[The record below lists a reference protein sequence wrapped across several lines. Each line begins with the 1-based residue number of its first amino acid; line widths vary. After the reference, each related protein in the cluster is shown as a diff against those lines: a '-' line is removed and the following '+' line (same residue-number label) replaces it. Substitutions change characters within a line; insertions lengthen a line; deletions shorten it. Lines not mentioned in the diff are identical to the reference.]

1 MKLHKCI
8 DRLKNI
14 EIIFFDFDGVF
25 TDNHVYVTTDAIEIL
40 RCWRGD
46 GIGVEKLKKLNIPIY
61 VISSEKNGAV
71 GARAEKL
78 GIPCYQ
84 GISEKLEIVK
94 KLLTKHEVSE
104 DRAMFVG
111 NDENDISALNYV
123 GFPVIP
129 NDAAPQLLKSQKL
142 IQCESGGGK
151 GVVREIC
158 EAIYRSKVSHN
169 GEFL

>member
-1 MKLHKCI
+1 MKLNKCI

-25 TDNHVYVTTDAIEIL
+25 TDNHVYVTNEAVEIV

-46 GIGVEKLKKLNIPIY
+46 GIGLEKIKKLNIPIY
-61 VISSEKNGAV
+61 IISTEKNRVVA
-71 GARAEKL
+71 ARAEKL

-84 GISEKLEIVK
+84 DISEKLEIVK
-94 KLLTKHEVSE
+94 KLLIKHEVPE

-111 NDENDISALNYV
+111 NDENDFSALNYV
-123 GFPVIP
+123 GFPAIP
-129 NDAAPQLLKSQKL
+129 NDAVPELLKNQKL
-142 IQCESGGGK
+142 IQCESDGGK

-158 EAIYRSKVSHN
+158 EAIYRSKVNLN